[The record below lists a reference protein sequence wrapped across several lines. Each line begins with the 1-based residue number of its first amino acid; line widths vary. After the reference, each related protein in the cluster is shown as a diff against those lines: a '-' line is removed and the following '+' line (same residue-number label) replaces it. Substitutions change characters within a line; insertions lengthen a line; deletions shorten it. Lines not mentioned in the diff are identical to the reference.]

1 MQTKTM
7 TVQQALNELKVLD
20 SRVDTKVSN
29 LGQETSAVQADK
41 KLLGTQNSR
50 KTVQEFLD
58 DAVSKLQSANDLINY
73 RRALK
78 SAVLQSNAVT
88 KVTVA
93 DKEMTVA
100 EAIEYKNSI
109 SLEWNLVNS
118 LELGI
123 TKAELLTAKYNEDV
137 ERKLERNIDSILGN
151 EKDRK
156 TQDDLEVI
164 ETLRANAEK
173 SKAEIVVPEI
183 GKVKLTDYVSKK
195 REELEDFE
203 SNVDFILTA
212 SNVTTTITIEW

>member
-20 SRVDTKVSN
+20 SRVATKVSN

-212 SNVTTTITIEW
+212 SNVTTNITIEW

>member
-20 SRVDTKVSN
+20 SRVATKVSN

-173 SKAEIVVPEI
+173 SKAEIVVPDI
-183 GKVKLTDYVSKK
+183 SKVKLTDYVSKK

>member
-20 SRVDTKVSN
+20 SRVATKVSN

-123 TKAELLTAKYNEDV
+123 TKAGLLTAKYNEDV

>member
-20 SRVDTKVSN
+20 SRVATKVSN

-183 GKVKLTDYVSKK
+183 GKIKLTDYVSKK

-212 SNVTTTITIEW
+212 SNVTTNITIEW

>member
-20 SRVDTKVSN
+20 SRVATKVSN

>member
-20 SRVDTKVSN
+20 SRVVTKVNN
-29 LGQETSAVQADK
+29 LGKETTAVQAEG

-50 KTVQEFLD
+50 KSVTEFLE

-93 DKEMTVA
+93 EKDMTVA

-109 SLEWNLVNS
+109 SLEWNLVRSIEN
-118 LELGI
+118 GI
-123 TKAELLTAKYNEDV
+123 HNAEISVSQYNDGV

-156 TQDDLEVI
+156 SQDELEVI
-164 ETLRANAEK
+164 ETLRANADK
-173 SKAEIVVPEI
+173 SKAEIAVPKV
-183 GKVKLTDYVSKK
+183 GKVDLVDYIANK

-212 SNVTTTITIEW
+212 SNVTTTITVEW

>member
-20 SRVDTKVSN
+20 SRVVTKVNN
-29 LGQETSAVQADK
+29 LGKETTAVQAEG

-50 KTVQEFLD
+50 KSVTEFLE

-93 DKEMTVA
+93 EKDMTVA

-109 SLEWNLVNS
+109 SLEWNLVRSIEN
-118 LELGI
+118 GI
-123 TKAELLTAKYNEDV
+123 HNAEISVSQYNDGV

-156 TQDDLEVI
+156 SQDELEVI
-164 ETLRANAEK
+164 ETLRANADK
-173 SKAEIVVPEI
+173 SKAEIAVPKV
-183 GKVKLTDYVSKK
+183 GKVDLVDYIANR

-212 SNVTTTITIEW
+212 SNVTTNITVEW

>member
-1 MQTKTM
+1 M

-20 SRVDTKVSN
+20 SRVATKVSN

>member
-1 MQTKTM
+1 M
-7 TVQQALNELKVLD
+7 
-20 SRVDTKVSN
+20 SN

-109 SLEWNLVNS
+109 SLE
-118 LELGI
+118 
-123 TKAELLTAKYNEDV
+123 
-137 ERKLERNIDSILGN
+137 
-151 EKDRK
+151 
-156 TQDDLEVI
+156 
-164 ETLRANAEK
+164 
-173 SKAEIVVPEI
+173 
-183 GKVKLTDYVSKK
+183 
-195 REELEDFE
+195 
-203 SNVDFILTA
+203 
-212 SNVTTTITIEW
+212 

>member
-1 MQTKTM
+1 M
-7 TVQQALNELKVLD
+7 
-20 SRVDTKVSN
+20 
-29 LGQETSAVQADK
+29 
-41 KLLGTQNSR
+41 
-50 KTVQEFLD
+50 
-58 DAVSKLQSANDLINY
+58 
-73 RRALK
+73 
-78 SAVLQSNAVT
+78 
-88 KVTVA
+88 
-93 DKEMTVA
+93 
-100 EAIEYKNSI
+100 
-109 SLEWNLVNS
+109 
-118 LELGI
+118 
-123 TKAELLTAKYNEDV
+123 LTAKYNEDV